1 MIHRL
6 GVPRTSGI
14 KWLSALTSS
23 DGLCSAMKTEVN
35 VIFAIQQMIEA
46 DEIGKLDVACRAL
59 LSSAEA
65 SLILANNQGSL
76 QFHQGYNA
84 LNFGIHVL
92 SALALFGV
100 TFQGKA
106 ISATS
111 ATLGPATF
119 EYASR
124 ATKVQLKN
132 FGIDSSAGVM
142 NLLYVVSN
150 SMASKRVDSSSAI
163 AKSMGL
169 PQGPM
174 VWGGH
179 PYSLP
184 CARWRQCWHTSIGS
198 FPKPVPDKSTHLW
211 SVSASHGAR
220 GQRANHPLQ
229 WKMSQ
234 DDLWQFR
241 KCWRQWEVTDMTDPK
256 ASPLD
261 STGKSTKA
269 SHTQYD
275 AAVALMKA
283 GLIQKLF
290 WQQTPDLCDALVVV
304 WSAMLPGIHIKFYS
318 FIS

>member
-1 MIHRL
+1 
-6 GVPRTSGI
+6 
-14 KWLSALTSS
+14 
-23 DGLCSAMKTEVN
+23 MKTEVN
-35 VIFAIQQMIEA
+35 VILAIQLVIEA
-46 DEIGKLDVACRAL
+46 DEIGKLDVACQAL

-92 SALALFGV
+92 FALALLGV
-100 TFQGKA
+100 TFQGKP

-124 ATKVQLKN
+124 ATKVQLKK

-142 NLLYVVSN
+142 NLLDVVSN
-150 SMASKRVDSSSAI
+150 SMASKHVDSSSAI
-163 AKSMGL
+163 AKSKGL
-169 PQGPM
+169 PQGPHNGLGWPSIFIALCE
-174 VWGGH
+174 VETVLAHLHRQFPKASSRQINTFVVSLSQSWSQRTVGQ
-179 PYSLP
+179 PSLP
-184 CARWRQCWHTSIGS
+184 VEDVAGR
-198 FPKPVPDKSTHLW
+198 
-211 SVSASHGAR
+211 SVAV
-220 GQRANHPLQ
+220 
-229 WKMSQ
+229 SQ
-234 DDLWQFR
+234 VL
-241 KCWRQWEVTDMTDPK
+241 KAMEVLEMTGPNS
-256 ASPLD
+256 SPLD

-304 WSAMLPGIHIKFYS
+304 WSAMLPGIHIKFYI
-318 FIS
+318 FIF